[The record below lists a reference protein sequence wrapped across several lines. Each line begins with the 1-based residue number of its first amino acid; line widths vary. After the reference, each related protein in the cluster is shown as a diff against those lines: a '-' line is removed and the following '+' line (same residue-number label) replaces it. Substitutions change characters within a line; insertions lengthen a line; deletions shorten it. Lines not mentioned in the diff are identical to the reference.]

1 MWNIMCIGFEDLVDP
16 KNPTL
21 REIRMIH
28 RNAQATSALLSLL
41 SPEEYNK
48 VISLEIAKD
57 I

>member
-41 SPEEYNK
+41 SPEKYNK